1 MVKHSLEGVIPGLKK
16 LLRDQEDMYREE
28 DEESCGFS
36 HPAAVERIKDGFMY
50 FKTWK
55 FDESPELYNQLAQAQ
70 HPKFLVF
77 ACSDSRVC
85 PSHVLDF
92 QAGEAFIV
100 RNIGNMVPAFN
111 QLRYSGVGATIEF
124 AFVNL
129 KVENIL
135 VIGHSHCGG
144 IERLMSLPED
154 GSTSLDQEDMYR
166 EEDEES
172 CGFSHPAAVERI
184 KDGFMYFKTWKF
196 DESPELYNQ
205 LAQAQHPKFLVF
217 ACSDSRVCPS
227 HVLDFQPGE
236 AFIVRNIG
244 NMVPAFNQLRYSGV
258 GATIEFAFV
267 NLKVE
272 NILVIGHSH
281 CGGIERLM
289 SLPEDG
295 STSLDFIDD
304 WVKIGLPAK
313 AKVKAD
319 FGHLPEQEQKSQC
332 ERNGGITKYG
342 KAFIRGSYSWAEEA
356 SQVENI
362 LVIGHSHCGGIERL
376 MSLPEDGSTSLDF
389 IDDWVKI
396 GLAAKAKVKADFGH
410 LPEQE
415 QKSQCEREAVNLSLT
430 NLLSYPYVKSALENK
445 SVSLRGGYYDFV
457 GGKFELWELKTLF
470 TSPIYM

>member
-1 MVKHSLEGVIPGLKK
+1 MLNLSHYKPWNPLKFCTDAADRHEVQTPPKATKSSTEALQNMVKHSLEGVIPGLKK

-154 GSTSLDQEDMYR
+154 GSTSLD
-166 EEDEES
+166 
-172 CGFSHPAAVERI
+172 
-184 KDGFMYFKTWKF
+184 
-196 DESPELYNQ
+196 
-205 LAQAQHPKFLVF
+205 
-217 ACSDSRVCPS
+217 
-227 HVLDFQPGE
+227 
-236 AFIVRNIG
+236 
-244 NMVPAFNQLRYSGV
+244 
-258 GATIEFAFV
+258 
-267 NLKVE
+267 
-272 NILVIGHSH
+272 
-281 CGGIERLM
+281 
-289 SLPEDG
+289 
-295 STSLDFIDD
+295 FIDD
-304 WVKIGLPAK
+304 WVKIGLP
-313 AKVKAD
+313 
-319 FGHLPEQEQKSQC
+319 
-332 ERNGGITKYG
+332 
-342 KAFIRGSYSWAEEA
+342 
-356 SQVENI
+356 
-362 LVIGHSHCGGIERL
+362 
-376 MSLPEDGSTSLDF
+376 
-389 IDDWVKI
+389 
-396 GLAAKAKVKADFGH
+396 AKAKVKADFGH

-470 TSPIYM
+470 TSPIHM

>member
-1 MVKHSLEGVIPGLKK
+1 MVETEALENMVKHSIEGVIPGLKK
-16 LLRDQEDMYREE
+16 LLRDQEDMSSEE

-70 HPKFLVF
+70 HPK
-77 ACSDSRVC
+77 
-85 PSHVLDF
+85 
-92 QAGEAFIV
+92 I
-100 RNIGNMVPAFN
+100 
-111 QLRYSGVGATIEF
+111 
-124 AFVNL
+124 
-129 KVENIL
+129 
-135 VIGHSHCGG
+135 
-144 IERLMSLPED
+144 
-154 GSTSLDQEDMYR
+154 
-166 EEDEES
+166 
-172 CGFSHPAAVERI
+172 
-184 KDGFMYFKTWKF
+184 
-196 DESPELYNQ
+196 
-205 LAQAQHPKFLVF
+205 LVF

-295 STSLDFIDD
+295 STSSDFIDD
-304 WVKIGLPAK
+304 WVKIGLP
-313 AKVKAD
+313 
-319 FGHLPEQEQKSQC
+319 
-332 ERNGGITKYG
+332 
-342 KAFIRGSYSWAEEA
+342 
-356 SQVENI
+356 
-362 LVIGHSHCGGIERL
+362 
-376 MSLPEDGSTSLDF
+376 
-389 IDDWVKI
+389 
-396 GLAAKAKVKADFGH
+396 AKAKVKADFGH

-470 TSPIYM
+470 TSLIHM

>member
-1 MVKHSLEGVIPGLKK
+1 MGKHSLEGVIPGLKK
-16 LLRDQEDMYREE
+16 LLRDQNDMYSEE

-55 FDESPELYNQLAQAQ
+55 FEYDFTIFRITTFVKIESPELYNQLAQ
-70 HPKFLVF
+70 
-77 ACSDSRVC
+77 
-85 PSHVLDF
+85 
-92 QAGEAFIV
+92 
-100 RNIGNMVPAFN
+100 
-111 QLRYSGVGATIEF
+111 T
-124 AFVNL
+124 
-129 KVENIL
+129 
-135 VIGHSHCGG
+135 
-144 IERLMSLPED
+144 
-154 GSTSLDQEDMYR
+154 
-166 EEDEES
+166 
-172 CGFSHPAAVERI
+172 
-184 KDGFMYFKTWKF
+184 
-196 DESPELYNQ
+196 
-205 LAQAQHPKFLVF
+205 QHPKFLVF

-244 NMVPAFNQLRYSGV
+244 NMVPAFNQLRHSGV

-319 FGHLPEQEQKSQC
+319 FGHVTEK
-332 ERNGGITKYG
+332 
-342 KAFIRGSYSWAEEA
+342 
-356 SQVENI
+356 
-362 LVIGHSHCGGIERL
+362 
-376 MSLPEDGSTSLDF
+376 
-389 IDDWVKI
+389 
-396 GLAAKAKVKADFGH
+396 
-410 LPEQE
+410 E
-415 QKSQCEREAVNLSLT
+415 QKSQCEREAVNVSLT

-470 TSPIYM
+470 TSPIHM